1 MNKFEEF
8 PDAPAE
14 LALQAKNAV
23 AAILRSMPS
32 ALVRVFDRR
41 LELFREKALE
51 LRAHAAHV
59 DAEQT
64 KKRLIEIATVN
75 GLCRNPADS
84 AAVQQIC
91 SEAVSA
97 PIVIKEIKA
106 EVKAQ
111 QRLSLVGRGKRDA
124 KLAPVLKGKTRT
136 EFTGMKRTSKARAIL
151 KAAADKPGVETREA
165 VVEDH
170 PAAAPVATIEPVVPD
185 EPPAINEIP
194 DGANE
199 ERANKFDV
207 KDYVEVATRR
217 RAETTGRPSAKSRDE
232 SLAYSDEVLAQNFID
247 KHIADLR
254 YTALWGQWLIWDG
267 RRWAPDD
274 KLATFSFVRQLCYEQ
289 ARQAESRDAKNI
301 ASAGTV
307 AAIERLARADQRIA
321 VIVNEWDADPW
332 LLNTPSGTVNLQTN
346 EMRKHNPD
354 DKLTKVTGVAPDAD
368 CPIPLWTRFLATVT
382 DGNNELI
389 ACLQRMAGYSLTGLT
404 REHALFFLH
413 GTGANGKTTFLNAIT
428 ACAGEYHR
436 VAPIETFTA
445 SNNERHPTELAGL
458 RGARLVTAVETEEGR
473 RWDESKIK
481 ALTGGDTISARFM
494 RQDFFQYMPQFK
506 LIIAGNHK
514 PGLRS
519 VDEAIRRR
527 FNLIPFTVT
536 IPPADRDPEFPE
548 KLKIELPGILAWMI
562 EGCRAWQQQG
572 LAPPQVVTDATA
584 AYLESE
590 DAISAW
596 IDECCQRDQN
606 SFATS
611 THLFVSWNQWATKN
625 GEYAGTTK
633 KLVSTLESK
642 GFQPLRK
649 NSARGF
655 VGLRVLPDYEQ
666 R

>member
-1 MNKFEEF
+1 MNKFEDF
-8 PDAPAE
+8 PAADV
-14 LALQAKNAV
+14 AK
-23 AAILRSMPS
+23 AIIRSLPS
-32 ALVRVFDRR
+32 TLMNTGLDQRFQVFRQ
-41 LELFREKALE
+41 KALE
-51 LRAHAAHV
+51 IRVHAEHIDRAKIAKDLHDIAATYIRDPV
-59 DAEQT
+59 AVKD
-64 KKRLIEIATVN
+64 IIAQ
-75 GLCRNPADS
+75 
-84 AAVQQIC
+84 AVT
-91 SEAVSA
+91 E
-97 PIVIKEIKA
+97 IVIKA
-106 EVKAQ
+106 EMKAQ
-111 QRLSLVGRGKRDA
+111 QRLPLRRGKKVA
-124 KLAPVLKGKTRT
+124 KAVLKARD
-136 EFTGMKRTSKARAIL
+136 TGMKRTSSSNARAIS
-151 KAAADKPGVETREA
+151 KAVAFEPEADVETRKP
-165 VVEDH
+165 VVEA
-170 PAAAPVATIEPVVPD
+170 PPIAVNGAAVIPD
-185 EPPAINEIP
+185 EPLAINKVS

-199 ERANKFDV
+199 EREATNIFNV
-207 KDYVEVATRR
+207 KDYIDGAAKRKAKA
-217 RAETTGRPSAKSRDE
+217 AETPSAKSRDQN
-232 SLAYSDEVLAQNFID
+232 LAYSDEVLAQNFID
-247 KHIADLR
+247 KHVADLR
-254 YTALWGQWLIWDG
+254 YTALWGQWLMWDG

-274 KLATFSFVRQLCYEQ
+274 KLATFSFARQLCYEQ
-289 ARQAESRDAKNI
+289 ARLAESRDAKNI

-346 EMRKHNPD
+346 EMRKHDPD
-354 DKLTKVTGVAPDAD
+354 DKLTKVTGVAPDAN
-368 CPIPLWTRFLATVT
+368 CPIPRWTRFLATVT
-382 DGNNELI
+382 DGNSELI
-389 ACLQRMAGYSLTGLT
+389 AFLQRTAGYSLTGST
-404 REHALFFLH
+404 REHALFFLY

-445 SNNERHPTELAGL
+445 SNTERHPTELAGL

-536 IPPADRDPEFPE
+536 IPPEDRDPDFPE

-572 LAPPQVVTDATA
+572 LAPPQIVTEATA

-596 IDECCQRDQN
+596 LDECCQRDPT
-606 SFATS
+606 SFATL

-633 KLVSTLESK
+633 KLASTLESK
-642 GFQPLRK
+642 GFLPQRK
-649 NSARGF
+649 TSARGL